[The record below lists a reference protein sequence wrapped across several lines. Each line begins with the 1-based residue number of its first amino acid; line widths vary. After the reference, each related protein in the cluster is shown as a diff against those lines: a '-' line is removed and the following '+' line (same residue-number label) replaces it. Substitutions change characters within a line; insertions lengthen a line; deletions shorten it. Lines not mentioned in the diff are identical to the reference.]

1 MDKVIYFEIPAD
13 NVKRAQDFYK
23 NIFGWKIVE
32 VPGMDYYFVTTVEA
46 DQNMVPKEAGAIN
59 GGMLKRSVLGEQ
71 PIIVIQVPSIDEYR
85 KKISNNGGKLI
96 LPKMP
101 LAALDFMQGFQI
113 QREML
118 LDCGKPH
125 IIDFLLDCK
134 QLICKKLMPCS

>member
-101 LAALDFMQGFQI
+101 VGSFGFYARVSDTEGNVI
-113 QREML
+113 GLWET
-118 LDCGKPH
+118 PH
-125 IIDFLLDCK
+125 H
-134 QLICKKLMPCS
+134 